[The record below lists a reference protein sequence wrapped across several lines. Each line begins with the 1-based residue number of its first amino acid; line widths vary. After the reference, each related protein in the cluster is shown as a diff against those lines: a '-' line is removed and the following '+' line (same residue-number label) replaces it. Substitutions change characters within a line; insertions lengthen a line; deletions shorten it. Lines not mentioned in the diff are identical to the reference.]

1 MGIASDLTNGD
12 DHYWGVWWGKDP
24 FKMYATHI
32 ARFMSEYGFQSF
44 PELKSVKQYAT
55 PADYDIF
62 SEVMKSHQRS
72 SIGNGTIEYYMLQD
86 YKKPKNF
93 ESFLYV
99 NHVLQAEGIKFALEG
114 HRRAAPFCMG
124 SLYWQI
130 NDCWPVASWSS
141 TDYYQRWK
149 ALQYFAKKGFEPVLV
164 SPYTEKDSLKVD
176 IINDKL
182 NEIKAQLVVKVL
194 DFEGREIWK
203 EAKEVIV
210 PANSSN
216 TFFGAKTFEFLKNVQ
231 ANKQFMAVELLE
243 NGTIISSNMLYF
255 RPIKNILLPKPEVK
269 FEINTVEGGF
279 EITLNT
285 DKLAKNLYMT
295 IGDEEG
301 FFSDNYFDLI
311 TGQPVKVKLETKLT
325 KEKLQEVFEI
335 QTLDGAF

>member
-1 MGIASDLTNGD
+1 
-12 DHYWGVWWGKDP
+12 
-24 FKMYATHI
+24 
-32 ARFMSEYGFQSF
+32 
-44 PELKSVKQYAT
+44 
-55 PADYDIF
+55 
-62 SEVMKSHQRS
+62 MKSHQRS

-114 HRRAAPFCMG
+114 HRRATPFCMG
-124 SLYWQI
+124 SLLWQI

-149 ALQYFAKKGFEPVLV
+149 ALQYLAKKSFAPVLV

-182 NEIKAQLVVKVL
+182 TELKAQLVVKVL
-194 DFEGREIWK
+194 DFDGKEIWNK
-203 EAKEVIV
+203 AKEVTV

-216 TFFGAKTFEFLKNVQ
+216 TLFGTKTVEFLKKVQ
-231 ANKQFMAVELLE
+231 ATKQLLEVELIE
-243 NGTIISSNMLYF
+243 SNTIVSTNTLYF
-255 RPIKNILLPKPEVK
+255 KPIEHVLLPKPEVK
-269 FEINTVEGGF
+269 FEINAADGGF

-285 DKLAKNLYMT
+285 DKLAKILYMT
-295 IGDEEG
+295 IGNDEV

-311 TGQPVKVKLETKLT
+311 PNQSVKVKLETKLT
-325 KEKLQEVFEI
+325 KEKLQEVFAI